1 MCVYTVCS
9 DGVLYVFLLVNK
21 FVYSGATRYESI
33 YTHELSLSL
42 TGIIMQHQEHHI
54 MFMDFCEDR
63 HCLLEGDVSVS
74 DPFSA
79 IQSHFDSCIQTFDC

>member
-1 MCVYTVCS
+1 MCEYIVCS
-9 DGVLYVFLLVNK
+9 DGVLYDFLLVSK
-21 FVYSGATRYESI
+21 SVHFGATMPVYK
-33 YTHELSLSL
+33 YTHELSMIL

-63 HCLLEGDVSVS
+63 HYLLEDDVSVS

-79 IQSHFDSCIQTFDC
+79 STQIQAVKSF